1 MNLSIKATVWA
12 GLVSITQG
20 IVIVYIT
27 TSPQPVS
34 WLEFFSVKFVM
45 SVLLLLGGNTPLA
58 HKSFR
63 DPKTR
68 TRGSD
73 SFVDNPI
80 SIKEVLDKRGK

>member
-12 GLVSITQG
+12 GFVSLGQSIG
-20 IVIVYIT
+20 IVYIT
-27 TSPQPVS
+27 STPQPLH
-34 WLEFFSVKFVM
+34 WEEFVTVKFIM
-45 SVLLLLGGNTPLA
+45 ALLILLTGNTPLA

-73 SFVDNPI
+73 SYIDNPI